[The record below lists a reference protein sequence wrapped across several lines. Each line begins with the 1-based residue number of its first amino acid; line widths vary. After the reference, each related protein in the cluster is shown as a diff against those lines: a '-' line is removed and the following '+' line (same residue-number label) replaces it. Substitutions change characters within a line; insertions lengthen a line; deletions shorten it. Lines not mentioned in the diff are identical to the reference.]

1 MKSKY
6 RMGWLFVCFDL
17 PVVED
22 EERKQANNFR
32 KDLLKLGY
40 FMLQNSIY
48 VRSCVTYDRTEQ
60 YTKLIRKLAPDTGQ
74 INIFYLTDK
83 QWTNSICI
91 EKANYNTSK
100 YKKKIGENTEKQMT
114 FW

>member
-17 PVVED
+17 PVIDD

-48 VRSCVTYDRTEQ
+48 VRSCVTYDKTEQ
-60 YTKLIRKLAPDTGQ
+60 YIKLLKTLAPATGQ
-74 INIFYLTDK
+74 INIFYLTDR
-83 QWTNSICI
+83 QWTNSVCI
-91 EKANYNTSK
+91 EKSNYNSSK
-100 YKKKIGENTEKQMT
+100 YRKQMGENAEKQMT